1 MILHLTPL
9 NLSSRKDFLPM
20 RALIHCLLYF
30 SFSCCIFGQSDEP
43 NFLFVLADDCTY
55 LDLEVYGGQAK
66 TPNLN
71 KLASEGMTFNRCY
84 EAASMCS
91 PTRHNLYT
99 GIYPIHSGSYPNHT
113 FANPGAKSI
122 VHHLKTAGYRVALLG
137 KTHIEPKSVFPFEY
151 LEGMEYGYDD
161 NQKTPE
167 GSAVIRNPNLK
178 RFIEECTESGTPFC
192 VFAASYDPHGPYTR
206 GESSVYNPSEL
217 SLPPNILDTPNHRE
231 NYSKYLAECTFF
243 DSQVGECLSYLREF
257 EVENSTL
264 VLVATEQGSSFP
276 FGKWNNYET
285 SVHSGLIARWPGKIA
300 AGSQSDAIVEYGDVV
315 PTLVEAAGARLVS
328 EIDGKSF
335 LDILTGKATNHKT
348 YAYASQTFIGVN
360 GNKEP
365 YGMRTIVNRNYRYI
379 RNLKPSVPITYSQT
393 GGFTPKLKPESSG
406 WRGEIVRMAQSGD
419 QSAKD
424 YINKMVYRPAEEL
437 YDINA
442 DPFCLDNLIDREE
455 LSGVKN
461 ELSLGLDRWMG
472 DQGDLGWETELNGSE
487 RTKKTSKLWRD
498 IREAEALR

>member
-1 MILHLTPL
+1 MPKLF
-9 NLSSRKDFLPM
+9 SF
-20 RALIHCLLYF
+20 LLYL
-30 SFSCCIFGQSDEP
+30 SLSCGVFAQPEKP
-43 NFLFVLADDCTY
+43 NFLFILADDCTY

-66 TPNLN
+66 TPNLK
-71 KLASEGMTFNRCY
+71 KLASEGMVFNRCY

-99 GIYPIHSGSYPNHT
+99 GIYPVHSGSYPNHT
-113 FANPGAKSI
+113 FANPGSKSI

-151 LEGMEYGYDD
+151 LDGMEYGYAD
-161 NQKTPE
+161 NQNTPDKT
-167 GSAVIRNPNLK
+167 AVIRNPNLK
-178 RFIEECTESGTPFC
+178 KFIGECAESNTPFC

-206 GESSVYNPSEL
+206 GDPSAYKPNEL
-217 SLPPNILDTPNHRE
+217 SLPPNIFDTPNHRD

-243 DSQVGECLSYLREF
+243 DSQVGECLSYLDEYN
-257 EVENSTL
+257 VKNNTL

-300 AGSQSDAIVEYGDVV
+300 AGSQTNAIVEYGDVV
-315 PTLVEAAGARLVS
+315 PTFVEAAGATLVS
-328 EIDGKSF
+328 KVDGKSF
-335 LDILTGKATNHKT
+335 LNVLTGQASSHKT
-348 YAYASQTFIGVN
+348 YAYASQTFSGVN
-360 GNKEP
+360 GNQEP

-379 RNLKPSVPITYSQT
+379 RNLKPDAPITYAQT
-393 GGFTPKLKPESSG
+393 SAFTPTLNPGIGG
-406 WRGEIVRMAQSGD
+406 WRGELIQMAQGGN

-424 YINKMVYRPAEEL
+424 YINRMVYRPAEEL

-455 LSGVKN
+455 LAGIKN
-461 ELSLGLDRWMG
+461 RLSKELDSWMLA
-472 DQGDLGWETELNGSE
+472 QGDSGWDMELQGSE
-487 RTKKTSKLWRD
+487 RTKRTSALWQE
-498 IREAEALR
+498 IRKSEAQQ